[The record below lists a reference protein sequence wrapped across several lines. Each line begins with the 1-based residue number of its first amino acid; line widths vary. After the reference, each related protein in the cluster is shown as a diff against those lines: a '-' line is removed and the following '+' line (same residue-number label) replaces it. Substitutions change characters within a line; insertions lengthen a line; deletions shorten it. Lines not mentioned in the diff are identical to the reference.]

1 MKVAY
6 IHFYVQ
12 DSQRSRNWFINTM
25 GFEGL
30 GQQISSHTLTEIVR
44 INEIIFL
51 LSSPL
56 NEASPVATYLNYH
69 PSGVADIAFYLENLA
84 LFVDKLTALNIP
96 ILENELFASSQIKTI
111 KIQAWGNLN
120 HTLIDAQQEKKLKQ
134 YFRNIKLSN
143 HCKLLP
149 NSHSKQDLIS
159 QKLQITITDIDHV
172 VLNVERNQLKDAVN
186 WYKMVFDFQVQ
197 QLFKIETDYSS
208 LYSEALIDQSGQL
221 QFNIN
226 EPTSANSQIQDFL
239 NFNNGSGIQHIAL
252 STQNI
257 IQTVQDLRLNN
268 LPFLSVSP
276 HYYHNLEENY
286 HSVIKLLFTAQEWQQ
301 LKQSHI
307 LLEFAN
313 HNPQS
318 LLMQIFTLPIFE
330 QPTFFLELIERRH
343 QAQGFGQGNFMA
355 LFQAI
360 EELSKHHYLSGSSH

>member
-12 DSQRSRNWFINTM
+12 DSQRSRNWFIDTM

-30 GQQISSHTLTEIVR
+30 GQQINAHTITEIVR

-56 NEASPVATYLNYH
+56 NETSPVANYLNHY
-69 PSGVADIAFYLENLA
+69 PSGVADIAFYLEDLD
-84 LFVDKLTALNIP
+84 LFTNKLTGLNIQ
-96 ILENELFASSQIKTI
+96 ILENELFASSYIKTI
-111 KIQAWGNLN
+111 KIQAWGALE
-120 HTLIDAQQEKKLKQ
+120 HTLIDVQQEKDLKH
-134 YFRNIKLSN
+134 YLRNINLFSHGDFLNK
-143 HCKLLP
+143 P
-149 NSHSKQDLIS
+149 NFKQDLI
-159 QKLQITITDIDHV
+159 KEKPKITITEIDHV

-186 WYKMVFDFQVQ
+186 WYKTVFDFQVQ
-197 QLFKIETDYSS
+197 QLFKIKTDYSS

-257 IQTVQDLRLNN
+257 IQTVQALKLNH
-268 LPFLSVSP
+268 LPFLSAFP
-276 HYYHNLEENY
+276 HYYHSLEDSY
-286 HSVIKLLFTAQEWQQ
+286 HSIIENLFTPQEWQQ

-307 LLEFAN
+307 LLEFSKP
-313 HNPQS
+313 NPQG

-330 QPTFFLELIERRH
+330 KPTFFLELIERKH

-355 LFQAI
+355 LFQAV